1 MRCNFQPFDALQTLV
16 NHNLRNQTLLSLS
29 AKSKHARILDRC
41 SSDLKTEAI
50 WGAKSSN
57 SVIQLL
63 CASKGR
69 TRPLYLLIKHWASST
84 ATSKGRHR
92 PASSSPKFKEHTWIY
107 LSEAKPYLSPCNKK
121 VGIPLNIPI
130 PCSSHPCN
138 RRVTVVSLSWKGWK
152 DKMELKE
159 RRDTLLSHPPFFQHL
174 YSSTHTS
181 LSMRFFSPS
190 RCEDFIYRSD
200 SEAVQWSHCT
210 GRNKGVYIYIYM
222 IFLFRLVV
230 SKLFIMIL

>member
-1 MRCNFQPFDALQTLV
+1 M
-16 NHNLRNQTLLSLS
+16 
-29 AKSKHARILDRC
+29 
-41 SSDLKTEAI
+41 AI

-84 ATSKGRHR
+84 ATSKVGIGQHR
-92 PASSSPKFKEHTWIY
+92 VAQSSRNTLGSISQKLNPTFLHAT
-107 LSEAKPYLSPCNKK
+107 NKK

-130 PCSSHPCN
+130 PCRSQPCK
-138 RRVTVVSLSWKGWK
+138 RRMTVVSLSWKGWK

-174 YSSTHTS
+174 YSSTQTS
-181 LSMRFFSPS
+181 LSMRFFFSPS

-200 SEAVQWSHCT
+200 SEKQNNDLTAPEEI
-210 GRNKGVYIYIYM
+210 KG
-222 IFLFRLVV
+222 
-230 SKLFIMIL
+230 